1 MELINGDGEVV
12 EKWTSDGKNHVISG
26 LSAGDYVLKEVAAPD
41 GYVIATDIEFTVYTD
56 GTIKVENVDSTAIS
70 ADGNPLIVMVDEAEK
85 IPEKTPEIP
94 KIPITPGVPTGDAG
108 RNPLGYVM
116 IAAGLIGFACMF
128 ITKKKGKKL
137 VKINKKFIVAAIS
150 AALLAGGAAM
160 LTKDDISQKIKE
172 KELIPYM
179 PAPIILAELDEAVP
193 EVPTEEFQAETEYVK
208 PENIQNFSDITPET
222 PVSEAP
228 SENIQ
233 NELRETVREMQ
244 TAYPDTVGWLY
255 IPDTSVNYPIM
266 QGGDNDFYL
275 HHAYDGSWLSSGSV
289 FLDFRCESRFMN
301 NLNVLYG
308 HHMNNGSMF
317 AGVCHFKDYGYFQ
330 AHKYGW
336 MITADDVY
344 RIDFFSA
351 AVTDCNDEIYSGFE
365 NTADRLS
372 HIYDISAIYE
382 PTEISEQ
389 DRLVLLSTCS
399 YEFENARTV
408 LTGKLVR
415 MGDDI

>member
-1 MELINGDGEVV
+1 M
-12 EKWTSDGKNHVISG
+12 
-26 LSAGDYVLKEVAAPD
+26 
-41 GYVIATDIEFTVYTD
+41 
-56 GTIKVENVDSTAIS
+56 
-70 ADGNPLIVMVDEAEK
+70 
-85 IPEKTPEIP
+85 
-94 KIPITPGVPTGDAG
+94 
-108 RNPLGYVM
+108 
-116 IAAGLIGFACMF
+116 
-128 ITKKKGKKL
+128 TKKKIIRIGL
-137 VKINKKFIVAAIS
+137 AVLA
-150 AALLAGGAAM
+150 AALLAGGAVM

-179 PAPIILAELDEAVP
+179 PAPIILAELADAVP
-193 EVPTEEFQAETEYVK
+193 EVPAEEIQAETEYAK
-208 PENIQNFSDITPET
+208 PENIQNFPDITQET
-222 PVSEAP
+222 PVSEVP
-228 SENIQ
+228 SENVQ

-255 IPDTSVNYPIM
+255 IPDTLVNYPIM
-266 QGGDNDFYL
+266 QGSDNNFYL

-317 AGVCHFKDYGYFQ
+317 AGVCNFKDYGYFQ